1 MYRGTV
7 MDNKPAINMEI
18 TDDMIAAGIDANLLN
33 RGVDMDSDEL
43 VIEIYRAMES
53 VRRTD
58 REVSA
63 NDHLET

>member
-63 NDHLET
+63 DDHLET